1 MSTADQEFLG
11 LRPRLFGLAYRML
24 GSRADSEDVLQD
36 AWLRWQGAER
46 DGLRSPEAWLTTV
59 VTRLSI
65 DRLREAK
72 QKREQYVGPWL
83 PEPLVAE
90 EAPDRAA
97 ELASDLSVA
106 FLTVLERLAPEE
118 RAVFLLREV
127 FDMDYPELAQ
137 MLGKNEAACRQ
148 MLHRARQRMHQD
160 RPRFQVNPEAHRR
173 LLDRFV
179 AATQSGDRERIMA
192 LLAED
197 ARLTSDGGGKVRA
210 VLRVLEGADRV
221 TRFYCALSRHA
232 SGRVSYRHAQ
242 VNGEPGLL
250 LFLDGQLG
258 GAISV
263 VTDGERVLD
272 IYTVRN
278 PDKLRHISMSW
289 TVTSGGAGTSIG

>member
-1 MSTADQEFLG
+1 MSGTDQDFLE
-11 LRPRLFGLAYRML
+11 LRPRMFGLAYRML
-24 GSRADSEDVLQD
+24 GSRADADDVLQD
-36 AWLRWQGAER
+36 AWLRWQGSER
-46 DGLRSPEAWLTTV
+46 RELRSAEAWLTTV

-72 QKREQYVGPWL
+72 KKREQYTGPWL

-90 EAPDRAA
+90 ETPDRAV

-106 FLTVLERLAPEE
+106 FLMVLERLAPEE

-127 FDMDYPELAQ
+127 FDMDYPELAR
-137 MLGKNEAACRQ
+137 MLGKHEAACRQ
-148 MLHRARQRMHQD
+148 MLHRAKQRMHEE
-160 RPRFQVNPEAHRR
+160 RPRFHVNPEAHRR
-173 LLDRFV
+173 LLDRFI

-210 VLRVLEGADRV
+210 VLRVLEGAERV
-221 TRFYCALSRHA
+221 ARFYSALSRHA
-232 SGRVSYRHAQ
+232 SGRASYRHAI

-263 VTDGERVLD
+263 VTDGHRILE

-278 PDKLRHISMSW
+278 PDKLRHIHL
-289 TVTSGGAGTSIG
+289 A

>member
-1 MSTADQEFLG
+1 MDSADRDFLE

-24 GSRADSEDVLQD
+24 GSRADAEDVLQD
-36 AWLRWQGAER
+36 AWLRWQGTER
-46 DGLRSPEAWLTTV
+46 RELRSPEAWLTTV

-72 QKREQYVGPWL
+72 KKREQYTGPWL

-90 EAPDRAA
+90 ETPDRAA

-106 FLTVLERLAPEE
+106 FLMVLERLAPEE

-127 FDMDYPELAQ
+127 FEMDYPELAR
-137 MLGKNEAACRQ
+137 MLGKHESACRQ
-148 MLHRARQRMHQD
+148 MLHRAKERMHQE
-160 RPRFQVNPEAHRR
+160 RPRFRVNPEAHRR
-173 LLDRFV
+173 LLDRFI
-179 AATQSGDRERIMA
+179 AATQSGDRQRIMA

-210 VLRVLEGADRV
+210 VLRVLEGAERV
-221 TRFYCALSRHA
+221 ARFYSVLSRHT
-232 SGRVSYRHAQ
+232 SGRASYRHAE

-250 LFLDGQLG
+250 LILDGQLA

-263 VTDGERVLD
+263 VTDGQRVLD
-272 IYTVRN
+272 IYNVRN
-278 PDKLRHISMSW
+278 PDKLRHIVLS
-289 TVTSGGAGTSIG
+289 

>member
-1 MSTADQEFLG
+1 MSTDDQGFLE

-24 GSRADSEDVLQD
+24 GSRADAEDVLQD
-36 AWLRWQGAER
+36 AWLRWQGAEQR
-46 DGLRSPEAWLTTV
+46 ELRSPEAWLTTV

-72 QKREQYVGPWL
+72 KKREQYTGPWL

-90 EAPDRAA
+90 ETPDRAA
-97 ELASDLSVA
+97 ELASDLSMA
-106 FLTVLERLAPEE
+106 FLMVLERLAPEE

-127 FDMDYPELAQ
+127 FDMDYPELAR
-137 MLGKNEAACRQ
+137 MLGKHEAACRQ
-148 MLHRARQRMHQD
+148 MLHRAKQRMHQE
-160 RPRFQVNPEAHRR
+160 RPRFQVNPAAHRR
-173 LLDRFV
+173 LLDRFI

-197 ARLTSDGGGKVRA
+197 ARFTSDGGGKVRA
-210 VLRVLEGADRV
+210 VLRVLEGAERV
-221 TRFYCALSRHA
+221 ARFYSALSRYA
-232 SGRVSYRHAQ
+232 SGRVGYRHAE

-250 LFLDGQLG
+250 LFLDGRLA

-263 VTDGERVLD
+263 VTDGQRILD

-278 PDKLRHISMSW
+278 PDKLRHI
-289 TVTSGGAGTSIG
+289 VLA